1 MATNDKCV
9 TIHPY
14 FKIKEGELDNFR
26 SYAEKFVQLSKS
38 EPNCL
43 YYGFSISGNKA
54 YCREGYTDGDGALAH
69 LDNVGDLLEELLNSG
84 IVEVTD
90 LQLHGPEE
98 ELAKLREPLKDFNPN
113 YWVLEYGFR
122 N

>member
-1 MATNDKCV
+1 MATNDKCL

-14 FKIKEGELDNFR
+14 FEINEGELDNLK
-26 SYAEKFVQLSKS
+26 SYCEKFIGLTKS
-38 EPNCL
+38 EKDCL
-43 YYGFSISGNKA
+43 YYRFSFSGNKVH
-54 YCREGYTDGDGALAH
+54 CLEGYTDGGGALAH
-69 LDNVGDLLEELLNSG
+69 LDNVGALLQELLGLG

-90 LQLHGPEE
+90 LQIHGPESE
-98 ELAKLREPLKDFNPN
+98 RAKLREPLADFNPN

>member
-1 MATNDKCV
+1 MATSDKCV

-14 FKIKEGELDNFR
+14 FEIKEGELDNFR
-26 SYAEKFVQLSKS
+26 SYCEKFIKLTKS
-38 EPNCL
+38 EKNCL

-54 YCREGYTDGDGALAH
+54 HCREGYTDGDGALAH
-69 LDNVGDLLEELLNSG
+69 LDNVGALLQELLDSG

-90 LQLHGPEE
+90 LQIHGPES
-98 ELAKLREPLKDFNPN
+98 ELAKLREPPADFSPN

>member
-1 MATNDKCV
+1 MATSDKCV

-14 FKIKEGELDNFR
+14 FEIKEGELDNFR
-26 SYAEKFVQLSKS
+26 SYCEKFVKLTKS
-38 EPNCL
+38 EKNCL

-54 YCREGYTDGDGALAH
+54 HCREGYTDGDGALAH
-69 LDNVGDLLEELLNSG
+69 LDNVGALLQELLDSG

-90 LQLHGPEE
+90 LQIHGPES
-98 ELAKLREPLKDFNPN
+98 ELAKLREPLADFNPN